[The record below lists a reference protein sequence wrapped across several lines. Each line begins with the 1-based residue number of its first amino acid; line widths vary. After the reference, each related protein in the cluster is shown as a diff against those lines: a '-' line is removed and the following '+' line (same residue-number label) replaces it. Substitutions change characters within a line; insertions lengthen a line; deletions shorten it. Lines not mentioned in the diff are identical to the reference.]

1 PIARAAQPTTEL
13 PYTRKPE
20 GNVIEFEVSN
30 GLAIAYGDVILGRPD
45 AGSKATR
52 GYYETPTPQLWD
64 KPEIPYA
71 ISPEL
76 PNPARVEKAL
86 DFFRSHTPVRFVP
99 YEGQHDALIFEPGT
113 EHCYSNLG
121 KMGGLQTVKLAPG
134 CQPPEIMHEIMHA
147 LGFVHEQSRPDR
159 DRYVEILWSNI
170 EEKYQ
175 SQFAIVPD
183 VLMEAERGT
192 NFDYH
197 SIMLYQ
203 PDTFAAKPGLLT
215 LKSIGTEP
223 VAPARDGLSDED
235 VRRVKRLYNVYD

>member
-1 PIARAAQPTTEL
+1 MRKSITFGCLILLLAAAGYRIYLSSPPPAPRVLAHEESDHPGTGANPSINARPQAIPIARAAQPTTEL

-183 VLMEAERGT
+183 VLMEA
-192 NFDYH
+192 
-197 SIMLYQ
+197 
-203 PDTFAAKPGLLT
+203 
-215 LKSIGTEP
+215 
-223 VAPARDGLSDED
+223 
-235 VRRVKRLYNVYD
+235 